1 MKSRVELLTKWRDLQ
16 IRMNFAKQA
25 AKYCIDNRN
34 VSVNRHKLNYW
45 LEEIDKLYLELDEL
59 DKISLR
65 TE

>member
-1 MKSRVELLTKWRDLQ
+1 MRSKDELLMKWRNLQ

-25 AKYCIDNRN
+25 AKECVDNRN
-34 VSVNRHKLNYW
+34 ASINGHKLNYW

-65 TE
+65 MK